1 LGGVISPLFIKKKL
15 DTYSVLLLYLH
26 IENGDFTI

>member
-1 LGGVISPLFIKKKL
+1 FGGKISPHFFQKKL